1 VKRWLTRKRVIV
13 TVGILAIVSVLF
25 FTLYPGRPEP
35 TPVGLDAQQTTEAWL
50 TRIRE
55 NAQNGYWIVVRGTH
69 IGDQVVAAGSAA
81 QLTHAAVYDREHD
94 EIIEAVGTGVA
105 AAPLRELIAQ
115 SWRVQIIRP
124 RDYSDDEGREAVT
137 RARSRIGFSYDW
149 LGTVGAQNDRRF
161 YCTELTLDAYRA
173 RERGWMPEG
182 VIHPEH
188 MERYGEVVWDSG
200 GRPSEN
206 VAARISDEV
215 RGRFAA
221 QIEDA
226 RGVDYAAIV
235 APDIYRGGQ
244 PDAEGI
250 EWLRSRGV
258 RTVINLRHYHGDSEG
273 ELVRAAGMN
282 YVRIPLESTD
292 PPTADQV
299 RQFLE
304 VINDPAKRPVY
315 VHCLHG
321 VDRTG
326 AMIAVYRMQE
336 QGWNNADALAE
347 MEHFG
352 AHGVLHDLR
361 RFVGAYTP
369 ARIRRS
375 TTEL

>member
-1 VKRWLTRKRVIV
+1 MKRWLTPGRIVGTVVVIAA
-13 TVGILAIVSVLF
+13 AIAF
-25 FTLYPGRPEP
+25 FTFYEGRPEP
-35 TPVGLDAQQTTEAWL
+35 TPVGLDATRTTERWL
-50 TRIRE
+50 RAIRSR
-55 NAQNGYWIVVRGTH
+55 AQHGYWIVVRGTH

-81 QLTHAAVYDREHD
+81 QLTHAAVYDKEED

-115 SWRVQIIRP
+115 SWRVQVIQP
-124 RDYSDDEGREAVT
+124 REYDEEEGRAAVA

-149 LGTVGAQNDRRF
+149 LGTLGLQHDRRF
-161 YCTELTLDAYRA
+161 YCTELTIDAYRA

-188 MERYGEVVWDSG
+188 MTRYGEVVFDSG

-206 VAARISDEV
+206 PVARVSDDLRE
-215 RGRFAA
+215 RFA
-221 QIEDA
+221 QTIDEA
-226 RGVDYAAIV
+226 RGVDYAALV
-235 APDIYRGGQ
+235 APGIYRGGQ

-250 EWLRSRGV
+250 RWLRSRGV
-258 RTVINLRHYHGDSEG
+258 RTVINLRHYHGDTEG
-273 ELVRAAGMN
+273 ELVREAGMR

-292 PPTADQV
+292 PPTPAQV
-299 RQFLE
+299 RQFMD
-304 VINDPAKRPVY
+304 VVNDPEARPVY
-315 VHCLHG
+315 VHCMHG

-336 QGWNNADALAE
+336 QGWTNAEALAE

-352 AHGVLHDLR
+352 AHGILHDLR

-369 ARIRRS
+369 D
-375 TTEL
+375 